1 MVAAFVVLWA
11 GSVLAGVDRGAGLK
25 IRELIQRLTEVAEE
39 LPDGVDSGVRVHLC
53 RGHDEPGEITT
64 KVTVDSD
71 GRRALVQGHPHLP
84 DGNTEARPVTLGV
97 DDELARLVAGEEL
110 APPQPS
116 HGTIATGDGWG
127 YQMPLDADGKAIAP
141 DRWTRLLVRCYRME
155 DARSRPP

>member
-1 MVAAFVVLWA
+1 M
-11 GSVLAGVDRGAGLK
+11 
-25 IRELIQRLTEVAEE
+25 
-39 LPDGVDSGVRVHLC
+39 
-53 RGHDEPGEITT
+53 
-64 KVTVDSD
+64 
-71 GRRALVQGHPHLP
+71 QGHPHLP
-84 DGNTEARPVTLGV
+84 DGNTEARPVALDV